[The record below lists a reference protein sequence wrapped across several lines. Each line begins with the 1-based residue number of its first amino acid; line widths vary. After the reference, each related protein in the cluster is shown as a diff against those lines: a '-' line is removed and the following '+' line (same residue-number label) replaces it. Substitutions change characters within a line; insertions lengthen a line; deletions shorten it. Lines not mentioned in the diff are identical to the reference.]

1 MPYEG
6 ESGKRTLSTHS
17 SSTKLLAVALVVLIT
32 PGDFLGIFSGRLRY
46 IEEKPPRSIPGLVP
60 NLWLEYLVVM
70 GKLSKIRV
78 AKADEM
84 ANVCLAWEGVNEVK
98 GEKSNCQFFRI
109 LVIAT
114 RDMMPFDQLVRP
126 PI

>member
-1 MPYEG
+1 
-6 ESGKRTLSTHS
+6 L
-17 SSTKLLAVALVVLIT
+17 TKLLVVALLVLIT
-32 PGDFLGIFSGRLRY
+32 PRDFLGIFSGCLRY
-46 IEEKPPRSIPGLVP
+46 TEEKPPRSIPGLVP
-60 NLWLEYLVVM
+60 NLWLEYSVVI

-84 ANVCLAWEGVNEVK
+84 ANVCLAWEGVNKVK

-114 RDMMPFDQLVRP
+114 QHMMPLDQLVRP